1 MSKRVLFKIPDI
13 KTDKP
18 LAKSTFANYKVYLN
32 QLAGLGFK
40 DIDDLISQ
48 ADPEMVRQIVK
59 ETKEDMRRSKEEAV
73 EEICYGVQKY
83 FSGLNDKKK
92 PLCNFLFAEVPRLHG
107 VEAFVVK
114 SSIAIVLFFIVR
126 IQC

>member
-40 DIDDLISQ
+40 DIDDLMI
-48 ADPEMVRQIVK
+48 
-59 ETKEDMRRSKEEAV
+59 
-73 EEICYGVQKY
+73 
-83 FSGLNDKKK
+83 NDKEVVKVLKELYDNNK
-92 PLCNFLFAEVPRLHG
+92 PRLKIALFAIFYVLKGTDFTKKENEFYKALQDLRTDDEKKALK
-107 VEAFVVK
+107 EAQEAK
-114 SSIAIVLFFIVR
+114 LNSNHN
-126 IQC
+126 